1 MPACRKFP
9 VCHNGFPLK
18 TFLLLPLCETSP
30 LAQSHLC
37 LPETTHP
44 HVWQVKGSS
53 ANFLWLLLSF
63 LSLFPFFLP
72 HSSSCSYHFEVIPT
86 LSLFSF
92 VLSGLL
98 HYLVLV
104 DSLPALFKLV
114 SGLGR
119 VRVPPPPY
127 LLIIVSRP
135 RANASPLCKGCVI
148 SSSNNGYFCVQ
159 SPSTWNL
166 RAGCIPH

>member
-18 TFLLLPLCETSP
+18 TFLILPLCETSP

-53 ANFLWLLLSF
+53 ASFLWLLLSF
-63 LSLFPFFLP
+63 LSLFLFFLP
-72 HSSSCSYHFEVIPT
+72 HSSSCSHHFEVSPT

-92 VLSGLL
+92 VLSGTL

-104 DSLPALFKLV
+104 DFALFKLV
-114 SGLGR
+114 SSLGH
-119 VRVPPPPY
+119 VWVPPPPY
-127 LLIIVSRP
+127 LIIVSLP
-135 RANASPLCKGCVI
+135 RGKCFSSLQRLCHL
-148 SSSNNGYFCVQ
+148 FF
-159 SPSTWNL
+159 
-166 RAGCIPH
+166 